1 MRILLDEDLPVQLR
15 HLFPGHEVRTVQ
27 YMGWN
32 GLANGELLAMAKG
45 EFDVLV
51 TGDSGIPFQQNI
63 SEEDVAVVVLVAD
76 SNTRSELEAPVPHVL
91 DVLPTLNRGDVVRI
105 SAD

>member
-1 MRILLDEDLPVQLR
+1 MQLR

-32 GLANGELLAMAKG
+32 GLTNGELLAMAKG
-45 EFDVLV
+45 EFDALV
-51 TGDSGIPFQQNI
+51 TGDSGIPFQQSI
-63 SEEDVAVVVLVAD
+63 SEEDVALVVLVAK
-76 SNTRSELEAPVPHVL
+76 SNTRSELEELVPRVL
-91 DVLPTLNRGDVVRI
+91 DLLPTLNRGDVVRI